1 LFPRQIIDPFPI
13 RLHGLPF
20 AHRVRQVEPAN
31 GISYRAD
38 LVADGLG
45 RVATHAIVQR
55 VIGQEFMQMLGD
67 GLVVARLD
75 EESVLFMLYLKR
87 DAASSGGDDGDAFV

>member
-1 LFPRQIIDPFPI
+1 
-13 RLHGLPF
+13 
-20 AHRVRQVEPAN
+20 
-31 GISYRAD
+31 
-38 LVADGLG
+38 
-45 RVATHAIVQR
+45 
-55 VIGQEFMQMLGD
+55 MLGD